1 MDLLPEMTAKLII
14 LKNQIL
20 QKHSIVNVQNNRSFG
35 IFILAFEV
43 YPII

>member
-20 QKHSIVNVQNNRSFG
+20 QK
-35 IFILAFEV
+35 AF
-43 YPII
+43 YSKCTK